1 MLSLKFIRENPDLV
15 RRAVAKRR
23 DTAPVDEIL
32 ARDERR
38 RALLTESESLKA
50 LRNQTSQ
57 QIARMKERPPA
68 LIEEMRRT
76 SDRIKELDA
85 EVAEVESELERL
97 LLYVPNVPHPSVPEG
112 ESEEDNRV
120 IRAWGD
126 VDVLAG
132 TGRPADFTLRPH
144 WNIAKE
150 LGIVDFE
157 RGAKIA
163 GSGFVLYLG
172 LGARLERALLNWM
185 VDLHVERHGYT
196 EAFPPFLANRA
207 SMVTTTQIPKFEFDM
222 YRIEGEDL
230 LLIPTAE
237 VPLTNIYRD
246 EIIPVEKL
254 PLYFTGFSACFR
266 KEAGSAGKDTRGLL
280 RVHEF
285 NKVEMVK
292 YVLPETSYE
301 ELDKLTQNAEE
312 VLQQL
317 RLPYRVLEMCTADL
331 GFGQT
336 KKYDLEVWAP
346 GVQRFLEVSSCSN
359 FEDFQARRGNIRFRR
374 APGAHLEY
382 VHTLNG
388 SGLAAPRTIVAIL
401 ESYQQPDGSVL
412 VPEVLRPYMRGVEIV
427 K

>member
-1 MLSLKFIRENPDLV
+1 MLSLRFIRENPDLV
-15 RRAVAKRR
+15 RQAVAKRR

-32 ARDERR
+32 ALDERR
-38 RALLTESESLKA
+38 RALLSESESLKA

-57 QIARMKERPPA
+57 QIARMKEKPAA

-76 SDRIKELDA
+76 SDRIKALDA
-85 EVAEVESELERL
+85 ETAEVEAELERL
-97 LLYVPNVPHPSVPEG
+97 LLYVPNVPHPSVPVG
-112 ESEEDNRV
+112 ESEEDNVVVRS
-120 IRAWGD
+120 WGD
-126 VDVLAG
+126 IETLPG
-132 TGRPADFTLRPH
+132 TGRPVDFRLRPH
-144 WNIAKE
+144 WDIARE
-150 LGIVDFE
+150 LGIIDFE

-163 GSGFVLYLG
+163 GSGFLLYVG
-172 LGARLERALLNWM
+172 LGARLERALINWM
-185 VDLHVERHGYT
+185 IDLHVERHGYV
-196 EAFPPFLANRA
+196 EAFPPFLASRA

-222 YRIEGEDL
+222 YRVEGEDL
-230 LLIPTAE
+230 FLIPTAE
-237 VPLTNIYRD
+237 VPLTNVYRD
-246 EIIPVEKL
+246 EVIPVDKL
-254 PLYFTGFSACFR
+254 PLYFTGYSACFR

-280 RVHEF
+280 RVHQF

-301 ELDKLTQNAEE
+301 ELEKLTHDAEE
-312 VLQQL
+312 VLQLL

-346 GVQRFLEVSSCSN
+346 GVQRYLEVSSCSN

-374 APGAHLEY
+374 APGAHLEH

-388 SGLAAPRTIVAIL
+388 SGLAAPRTVVAIL

-412 VPEVLRPYMRGVEIV
+412 VPEVLRPYMGGVEVIR
-427 K
+427 